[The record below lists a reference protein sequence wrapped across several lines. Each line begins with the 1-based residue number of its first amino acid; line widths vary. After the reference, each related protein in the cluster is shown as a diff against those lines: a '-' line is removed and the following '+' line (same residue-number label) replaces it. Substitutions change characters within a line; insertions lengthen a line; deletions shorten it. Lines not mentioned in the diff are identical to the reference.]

1 MHQYW
6 QSLFNSNL
14 EVCSLLAISH
24 ILLCIHCLVLR
35 SLPKL
40 SKPVSVVSDA
50 LYMWIFINEYPET
63 LRYEPTLELSP
74 KDILRRDKPHA
85 PLHCNGGH
93 MKRMGECIL
102 IFRL

>member
-14 EVCSLLAISH
+14 EPRTSNLEVFSLLASSH
-24 ILLCIHCLVLR
+24 ILQSIHCLVLR
-35 SLPKL
+35 SLSKM

-50 LYMWIFINEYPET
+50 LYMWIFINEYLEA

-74 KDILRRDKPHA
+74 KDIIRRENTPYPA
-85 PLHCNGGH
+85 AL
-93 MKRMGECIL
+93 
-102 IFRL
+102 

>member
-14 EVCSLLAISH
+14 EPRTSNLEVFSLLASSH
-24 ILLCIHCLVLR
+24 ILQSIHCLVLR
-35 SLPKL
+35 SLSKM

-63 LRYEPTLELSP
+63 LRYEPTLEPSP
-74 KDILRRDKPHA
+74 
-85 PLHCNGGH
+85 
-93 MKRMGECIL
+93 
-102 IFRL
+102 